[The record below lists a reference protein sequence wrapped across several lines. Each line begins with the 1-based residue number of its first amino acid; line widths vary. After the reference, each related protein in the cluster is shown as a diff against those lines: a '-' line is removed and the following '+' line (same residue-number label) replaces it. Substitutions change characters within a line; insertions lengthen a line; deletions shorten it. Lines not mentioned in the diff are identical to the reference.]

1 MELNYFLN
9 FFHFTWSYECGRTD
23 ILYQAEIGV
32 WILALRAVSSVPLS
46 VLADNT
52 FDSIRGKVWLNGHNE
67 NESNIRNLIACSKLV
82 THNGSDKFSG
92 PELMKES
99 IVAVFLTRCLQSRGY
114 FNDKD
119 IPEEN
124 TQFTGVQKK
133 VSIWIYNLMRV
144 AKFNSHEV
152 TEIVLSNEKRRIDC
166 TDSIR

>member
-1 MELNYFLN
+1 M
-9 FFHFTWSYECGRTD
+9 
-23 ILYQAEIGV
+23 LYQAEIGV
-32 WILALRAVSSVPLS
+32 WILALRAVSAVPLS

-52 FDSIRGKVWLNGHNE
+52 FESIKGKVWVEGDNNNE
-67 NESNIRNLIACSKLV
+67 RNIGNVIACCKLV
-82 THNGSDKFSG
+82 THNGSNKFSG
-92 PELMKES
+92 PELMKEAM
-99 IVAVFLTRCLQSRGY
+99 VAVFLTRCLQSRGY

-124 TQFTGVQKK
+124 AQFTGVQKK

-152 TEIVLSNEKRRIDC
+152 TEMVFSSEKRGIDC